1 VTSVTTTQFRVVSE
15 PNAVECVIEVHG
27 EIARRSAP
35 RLRGAL
41 RYALGG
47 RPEWLVLDLSDAD
60 LVDDAGLAVLV
71 AADRTAKDHGMQLLL
86 CGLND
91 AAVTLLRSSN
101 LHTVLK
107 VVPTLSAKRASSE
120 GSL

>member
-1 VTSVTTTQFRVVSE
+1 VSVTDTRFTVVSE

-27 EIARRSAP
+27 EIGRRSAP
-35 RLRGAL
+35 LLRGAL

-47 RPEWLVLDLSDAD
+47 RPEWLVLDLSDAE

-71 AADRTAKDHGMQLLL
+71 AADRTAKDHGMQLWL

-91 AAVTLLRSSN
+91 AAVTLLRSSK
-101 LHTVLK
+101 LQAVLK
-107 VVPTLSAKRASSE
+107 VVPTLIARRASAE
-120 GSL
+120 DSL